1 MHAPLWLKLSLAG
14 LLVEALMLGLLVVSN
29 LQLTEDELI
38 SKTQLRVDSAVP
50 LLNAALATPLM
61 QRDYGGLID
70 ILNEARG
77 NDAYVYLALLDLEG
91 RRIAT
96 AGIAADQPLPPLD
109 LKLGKENDKIFDTE
123 TPIKLA
129 GAPYG
134 RLRFGISTGFLAEA
148 RQRALRQGIYA
159 GLGAVV
165 MTFLTLTL
173 IGYLLTRRLQQLTNA
188 SHALADQNF
197 DALLPASGPDEVGQL
212 ANAFRAMSHQLK
224 ARLSELRD
232 SEQRFFAI
240 ANYTYDLEL
249 WIEPTGRTIWVN
261 PSVERMTG
269 YDTDECLTLHDFPLC
284 LIDEVDRQEAE
295 QHFQL
300 ALRGATG
307 EGYQFRMLRKDGTRF
322 WAAVN
327 WHSIYSRENQFLGIR
342 ASIRDISEL
351 KLSEDKAL
359 EYLAGAETERA
370 RLKALLSAMN
380 LGILFV
386 GTDHRVIYHNPAFNQ
401 IWLLPEQADL
411 IGQHADT
418 IFSHNTGELAQPEAY
433 LSYLTEVLSRQ
444 SDADSHEIVVRDGRV
459 ITQLSYAVRDR
470 DDRFIGHLWIYEDVT
485 SERQTA
491 EQLLYLAERDS
502 LTGLYNRHRFQI
514 ELERMLSESGRHG
527 ATSALLY
534 FDLDEF
540 KTINDHFGH
549 TAGDAMLVRVAGE
562 VSGLTRRNE
571 MLFRLGGDE
580 FAILLS
586 AADVQ
591 QAETLADRV
600 VRSIAQIPFRF
611 EGQSLHISSSLGIAL
626 YPLHAAD
633 QDQLVACADAAMYQ
647 AKQAGKNAWRAY
659 RADLDTTP
667 EMVSRLSWNE
677 RLARALRENLFELHY
692 QGVYHT
698 QTGKLGHL
706 EALIRLRDEA
716 SGELVSPG
724 LFIPIAEKSNKI
736 LEIDRWVLRQA
747 IQLLS
752 ERPHAPPIAVNI
764 SGRSFDDPA
773 LPSYIADLL
782 REFRA
787 DPARLLIEITETAAV
802 SDLTDAERFIEALK
816 QTGCGVCL
824 DDFGAGF
831 ASFAYLKHIRVDTIK
846 LDGMFIRNLPHDH
859 ENQVFVRGMVEVAR
873 GLGKTTVAECVEDE
887 ATLKLLARLGVDKAQ
902 GYHLDHPQAH
912 HPALSPVPEPVRN
925 SGEARAC

>member
-1 MHAPLWLKLSLAG
+1 MLPVLRAPLWLKLTLAG
-14 LLVEALMLGLLVVSN
+14 LLVEALMLSLLVISN
-29 LQLTEDELI
+29 VRLIEEELI
-38 SKTQLRVDSAVP
+38 SKTQLRVNSAIP

-61 QRDYGGLID
+61 QRDYGALHE
-70 ILNEARG
+70 ILEEARS
-77 NDAYVYLALLDLEG
+77 NDAYAYLVLLDKEG
-91 RRIAT
+91 RRIAA
-96 AGIAADQPLPPLD
+96 AGISAAQPLPELD
-109 LKLGKENDKIFDTE
+109 RSLGVEGDRVFDTA
-123 TPIKLA
+123 TPIRLT
-129 GAPYG
+129 GAEYG
-134 RLRFGISTGFLAEA
+134 RLRFGIDTEFLIQA
-148 RQRALRQGIYA
+148 RDRAVRQGVYV
-159 GLGAVV
+159 GLAAVV
-165 MTFLTLTL
+165 LTFLTLAF
-173 IGYLLTRRLQQLTNA
+173 IGYWLTRRLQQLTDA

-212 ANAFRAMSHQLK
+212 ATAFRAMSHQLK
-224 ARLSELRD
+224 ARLSELKD

-249 WIEPTGRTIWVN
+249 WIEPAGRAIWVN
-261 PSVERMTG
+261 PSVTRMTG
-269 YDTDECLTLHDFPLC
+269 YDPDECLELPGFPLC
-284 LIDEVDRQEAE
+284 LIDDDDRIEAAR
-295 QHFQL
+295 HFQR

-307 EGYQFRMLRKDGTRF
+307 EGFQFRMLRKDGSHF

-327 WHSIYSRENQFLGIR
+327 WHSIYSREGLFLGIR
-342 ASIRDISEL
+342 ASIRDISDL
-351 KLSEDKAL
+351 KSSEAKAL
-359 EYLAGAETERA
+359 EYLAGAEAERA
-370 RLKALLSAMN
+370 RLQALLSAMN

-386 GTDHRVIYHNPAFNQ
+386 GTDRRVIYHNPAFNH
-401 IWLLPEQADL
+401 IWQLTESTDL
-411 IGQHADT
+411 IGQSTDV
-418 IFSHNTGELAQPEAY
+418 IFAGSAGELAQPDEHRDYIAQ
-433 LSYLTEVLSRQ
+433 VLGRQ
-444 SDADSHEIVVRDGRV
+444 TDADNYEISMRDGRV
-459 ITQLSYAVRDR
+459 ITQLSYPVRDR
-470 DDRFIGHLWIYEDVT
+470 DARFIGHLWVYEDVT

-502 LTGLYNRHRFQI
+502 LTGLYNRHRFQA
-514 ELERMLSESGRHG
+514 ELERMLVESGRHSE
-527 ATSALLY
+527 ASALLY

-549 TAGDAMLVRVAGE
+549 TAGDSMLVRVAGE

-580 FAILLS
+580 FAILLPG
-586 AADVQ
+586 ADIP
-591 QAETLADRV
+591 QAEALAERV
-600 VRSIAQIPFRF
+600 VRAIAQIPFRF
-611 EGQSLHISSSLGIAL
+611 DGQTHGQTLHISSSLGIAL

-677 RLARALRENLFELHY
+677 RLAQALRENLFELHY
-692 QGVYHT
+692 QGVYYAKT
-698 QTGKLGHL
+698 RQLAHL
-706 EALIRLRDEA
+706 EALIRLRDEVT
-716 SGELVSPG
+716 GELVSPG

-747 IQLLS
+747 VQLLRA
-752 ERPHAPPIAVNI
+752 RPHAPPIAVNI

-773 LPSYIADLL
+773 LPNYIADLL
-782 REFRA
+782 RECSVE
-787 DPARLLIEITETAAV
+787 PARLLIEITETAAV

-873 GLGKTTVAECVEDE
+873 GLGKITVAECVEDE
-887 ATLKLLARLGVDKAQ
+887 ATLNLLARLGVDKAQ
-902 GYHLDHPQAH
+902 GYHLDRPQAN
-912 HPALSPVPEPVRN
+912 HPALNQGVTP
-925 SGEARAC
+925 